1 MTNKEK
7 KDLALHGD
15 PKRQAVD
22 SLRGYVYQIWH
33 SVHAWLELADE
44 EILFLE
50 GVEDFDIVDPGKA
63 TAVQVKC
70 TTANITLRSPA
81 VIDAITH
88 YWQLRNAY
96 PDKAIFF
103 GSLRV
108 RRLELRRVSHSGL
121 VLRV

>member
-44 EILFLE
+44 EIPDYC
-50 GVEDFDIVDPGKA
+50 GPYCWHTCPV
-63 TAVQVKC
+63 C
-70 TTANITLRSPA
+70 R
-81 VIDAITH
+81 IDQSENVAQ
-88 YWQLRNAY
+88 YARDASGGAKKRQ
-96 PDKAIFF
+96 
-103 GSLRV
+103 G
-108 RRLELRRVSHSGL
+108 RRRGTQDEAQSEPR
-121 VLRV
+121 